1 MIKKLKSEITT
12 SIKNRKIN
20 VFFLFLVFAF
30 VILIVTKLSK
40 DYTNTVAF
48 NIEKINIPQKNLI
61 LNHSQKLNIT
71 LKTHGFKWLQYYITP
86 PKIIIDFQK
95 DVYKKESDFVWSKSV
110 AYLNN
115 TQFDKQVELLNISP
129 DTLLFKYAVNLV
141 KKVPVKSNISI
152 HFSPGY
158 NTSKNMVLTPD
169 SITVVGPDVLVSK
182 INFIET
188 KDITINDVKSNLTEK
203 IPLNLPRNNQE
214 ISYSSRE
221 ILAKTTVEKFT
232 EGTLSVP
239 ILIINTPKDKELKY
253 FPKMV
258 TVSYYVSLSNYNNV
272 TKQDFKV
279 ICDYN
284 KISDNQTFLI
294 PEFETITEQVKS
306 AKINQQRIEFI
317 VN

>member
-1 MIKKLKSEITT
+1 MIKNLKSEIVT

-20 VFFLFLVFAF
+20 VFFLFLLFAF
-30 VILIVTKLSK
+30 IILIVTKLSK
-40 DYTNTVAF
+40 EYTNTVAF
-48 NIEKINIPQKNLI
+48 DIEKINIPQKNSI
-61 LNHSQKLNIT
+61 LNHSEKLHIT
-71 LKTHGFKWLQYYITP
+71 LKTHGFKWLQYYIAP
-86 PKIIIDFQK
+86 PKIKIDFLK
-95 DVYKKESDFVWSKSV
+95 DVYKKEGVFVWNKSV

-129 DTLLFKYAVNLV
+129 DTLFFKYAVNLV
-141 KKVPVKSNISI
+141 KKVPVESNITI

-158 NTSKNMVLTPD
+158 NTSNNMILNPD
-169 SITVVGPDVLVSK
+169 SITIVGPDVVVSK
-182 INFIET
+182 INFLET
-188 KDITINDVKSNLTEK
+188 KDITFNDVKSNLSEK
-203 IPLNLPRNNQE
+203 IALNLPSNNQD
-214 ISYSSRE
+214 ISYSSQE
-221 ILAKTTVEKFT
+221 VLVKTTVEKFT

-239 ILIINTPKDKELKY
+239 IIIINTPKDKELKY
-253 FPKMV
+253 FPKKV

-272 TKQDFKV
+272 TNNDFKV

-294 PEFETITEQVKS
+294 PEFEKISEKVKS